1 MRNNQPV
8 TQKNYPVRHDCAII
22 SHTNLKGQIT
32 YINDQFIEN
41 AGFTR
46 EELLGKPHNII
57 RHPDMPPE
65 AFRDFWATLKQ
76 GRAWQGIVKNRRK
89 NGDHYWVKTTASP
102 LKDGSGYMSVRLQA
116 SAEEIKAAEEL
127 YAQMWRS
134 KKVRLV
140 NGYVVSGSFSRLRFM
155 YQSLG
160 LLPKAMLPM
169 VFSLLA
175 MIAGMGF
182 HFGHTS
188 PANQELIFSLL
199 GTLLISSGLAFVWQF
214 VLMRDQVRRI
224 KRLGSVAKEVGL
236 GNLVGDA
243 PLGKND
249 EIGKVLNTMQTMR
262 NHLFEL
268 AFEINQVS
276 KNLSAASIKMLSSNK
291 KTALGAEQQSKS
303 SESMA
308 AALEE
313 LGVSV
318 EQIGISAASVHE
330 ASENAGQ
337 VSRVGAEAVHSSTR
351 EIALIADAV
360 EVSANKLN
368 ELEALSENIEA
379 IVSTIHEIADQTNL
393 LALNAAIEAARA
405 GEHGRGFAVVADEV
419 RSLAER
425 TAQSTVEITNMVGQI
440 QQRTKEAVTEMQTS
454 VKQVEEGVT
463 KAENA
468 GNSMAEIENETQK
481 VITATQEIQVILSE
495 QALAAREI
503 TQTLEGV
510 ADLANSNQ
518 ELAQVSLQAG
528 KEVDASTYLLNQLRK
543 QFKVYRGE

>member
-22 SHTNLKGQIT
+22 SHTDLQGNLT
-32 YINDQFIEN
+32 YVNDEFIEY
-41 AGFTR
+41 AGFSR
-46 EELLGKPHNII
+46 EELIGKPHNII

-89 NGDHYWVKTTASP
+89 NGDHYWVKATASP

-127 YAQMWRS
+127 YAQMWRN
-134 KKVRLV
+134 KRVRLV
-140 NGYVVSGSFSRLRFM
+140 NGYVVSCPFSKLRLK

-175 MIAGMGF
+175 MVAGMAYHYSSAGDA
-182 HFGHTS
+182 G
-188 PANQELIFSLL
+188 QQLIVSLL
-199 GTLLISSGLAFVWQF
+199 STLLVSSGMAFIWQF
-214 VLMRDQVRRI
+214 ILMRNQVRRLT
-224 KRLGSVAKEVGL
+224 RLRTVAKEVGL

-249 EIGKVLNTMQTMR
+249 EIGKVLNTMQVMR

-268 AFEINQVS
+268 AFEINQATKSLRTAS
-276 KNLSAASIKMLSSNK
+276 KEMLSGSEQ
-291 KTALGAEQQSKS
+291 TAKGAKEQSQA

-313 LGVSV
+313 LTASV
-318 EQIGISAASVHE
+318 DQIGASATSVHQ
-330 ASENAGQ
+330 ASETAGQ
-337 VSRVGAEAVHSSTR
+337 VSRAGADAVHSSTQ

-360 EVSANKLN
+360 EVSANKLH
-368 ELEALSENIEA
+368 ELEVLSENIEA

-425 TAQSTVEITNMVGQI
+425 TSQSTVEITNMVGQI

-468 GNSMAEIENETQK
+468 GNSMAEIESETQK
-481 VITATQEIQVILSE
+481 VITATQEIQIILSE

-510 ADLANSNQ
+510 AKLAEENH
-518 ELAQVSLQAG
+518 LQAEESFAASQ
-528 KEVDASTYLLNQLRK
+528 EVENATNLLNTLRK
-543 QFKVYRGE
+543 QFKVYRGD